1 MKKENSD
8 ELLDEFYLAY
18 RNRKYNEAI
27 LSLKDI
33 IQEERKVSF
42 WLYSTL
48 SSCYYELKDYKKAL
62 FYAKK
67 AYKLKPNSPL
77 VLWDYAS
84 VLIMLKKEKKGI
96 ALLMLIQDM
105 DEDLTMYGFPAP
117 NIGWMRSIKNDA
129 NFLIGKAYYTIREDD
144 SVKEFL
150 LKHLSNRKRG
160 RKSIYPKK
168 LILKYLKKLDL

>member
-33 IQEERKVSF
+33 IQEERKGSF

-67 AYKLKPNSPL
+67 AYKLKPNSPSL
-77 VLWDYAS
+77 AHACRVWEMNKIIAS
-84 VLIMLKKEKKGI
+84 PAEMS
-96 ALLMLIQDM
+96 
-105 DEDLTMYGFPAP
+105 GFAVTWRTP
-117 NIGWMRSIKNDA
+117 
-129 NFLIGKAYYTIREDD
+129 FL
-144 SVKEFL
+144 S
-150 LKHLSNRKRG
+150 
-160 RKSIYPKK
+160 
-168 LILKYLKKLDL
+168 

>member
-33 IQEERKVSF
+33 IQEERKDSF

-62 FYAKK
+62 LYAKK

-96 ALLMLIQDM
+96 ARQQVGKNIFYNLEVQVGLIM
-105 DEDLTMYGFPAP
+105 D
-117 NIGWMRSIKNDA
+117 I
-129 NFLIGKAYYTIREDD
+129 
-144 SVKEFL
+144 V
-150 LKHLSNRKRG
+150 
-160 RKSIYPKK
+160 
-168 LILKYLKKLDL
+168 